1 MQGSMAA
8 VSLLPLLLLTAIPIT
23 LGSQAAVA
31 SSSGLIRKPAKG
43 VELSPS
49 PKSPLSNTPA
59 PSKLQELYIFTQPGE
74 ETKRGFKRTWRASSQ
89 QNRGGPYQPTECC
102 FKFAT
107 RVLPLRLIDTFYKT
121 SSQCARP
128 GIIFITKR
136 GNLIC
141 ANPSDRWVQKH
152 IKNLKE

>member
-1 MQGSMAA
+1 MAG
-8 VSLLPLLLLTAIPIT
+8 I
-23 LGSQAAVA
+23 
-31 SSSGLIRKPAKG
+31 KPAKSSLRSLG
-43 VELSPS
+43 LPMQQQPS
-49 PKSPLSNTPA
+49 PLV
-59 PSKLQELYIFTQPGE
+59 
-74 ETKRGFKRTWRASSQ
+74 SSLPFHKTLPISACPHPVCSS
-89 QNRGGPYQPTECC
+89 GGPYQPTECC

>member
-59 PSKLQELYIFTQPGE
+59 PSKLQELYIFTQPG
-74 ETKRGFKRTWRASSQ
+74 
-89 QNRGGPYQPTECC
+89 GPYQPTECC